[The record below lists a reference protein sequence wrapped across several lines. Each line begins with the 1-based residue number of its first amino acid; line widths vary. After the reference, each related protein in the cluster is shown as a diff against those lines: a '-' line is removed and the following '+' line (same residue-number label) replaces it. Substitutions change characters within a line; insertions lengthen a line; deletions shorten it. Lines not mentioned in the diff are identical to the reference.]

1 MNLLY
6 SYWIQFEE
14 LEFCKLPH
22 TAAFLGTKNSDVFV
36 FWLLFVWT
44 SRRKRVGWRRSGH
57 SASKELEPV
66 LDLVRPTQDR
76 HGGAAK
82 SILSLQNHFSLILKK
97 AEHIFRCRCYFFLL
111 DHQDLGQTI
120 PSLQWCPFC
129 AVATKTW
136 TGCCWDRRQIG
147 SGAVAPFLQPSNY
160 SSLLQVTRGCS
171 WRMWGYMVWAWN
183 RVILMLRWLEINL
196 CLFFTS
202 KGDSHVKLFLQ
213 ASQNSRRLL
222 MDVCFFIF
230 YSSSSLSAPN
240 RIDRIDAKLVFESGA
255 WGGKMWHVSTNTT
268 WPGDSP
274 LADSPKTN
282 VSTVVPASPGSCE
295 VVESPEKVNGEEV
308 GTSPNWC
315 FGDFR
320 IWDCHLCI

>member
-1 MNLLY
+1 
-6 SYWIQFEE
+6 
-14 LEFCKLPH
+14 
-22 TAAFLGTKNSDVFV
+22 
-36 FWLLFVWT
+36 
-44 SRRKRVGWRRSGH
+44 
-57 SASKELEPV
+57 
-66 LDLVRPTQDR
+66 
-76 HGGAAK
+76 
-82 SILSLQNHFSLILKK
+82 
-97 AEHIFRCRCYFFLL
+97 
-111 DHQDLGQTI
+111 
-120 PSLQWCPFC
+120 
-129 AVATKTW
+129 
-136 TGCCWDRRQIG
+136 
-147 SGAVAPFLQPSNY
+147 
-160 SSLLQVTRGCS
+160 
-171 WRMWGYMVWAWN
+171 MVWAWN

-230 YSSSSLSAPN
+230 YSSSALSAPN

-320 IWDCHLCI
+320 IWDLSSLYLNDWWIVVTAYWLLVNHSLGQDEEAVEGAVEATPPGTPRPSISFQMMRSSTVRLSGPLLKRSGPKETHHWETLYTIQLVDSLQGSEFWGGGFRWTIDRLHARRIWWFKVIDNGKAEQSTSLALTTASPKPHSIITFCINEWFNKNRRVRHI